1 MSQHVLTRVRRVS
14 CDEERIQASRVE
26 IRAEN
31 MSFGNG
37 KVNLTMKIQE
47 GLSLV
52 TGSNQASSLVNRVS
66 ARALVG
72 VKKQKKINIEL
83 RF

>member
-47 GLSLV
+47 V

-72 VKKQKKINIEL
+72 VKNC
-83 RF
+83 

>member
-1 MSQHVLTRVRRVS
+1 MLTRVRRVS

-47 GLSLV
+47 V

-72 VKKQKKINIEL
+72 VKKQKKSILN
-83 RF
+83 